1 MILVDTNVIS
11 ETLRQQPDPAVVRWM
26 DAQSIET
33 LYLSAVTVAELRY
46 GIAVLPEGR
55 KRQVLH
61 SGLEQSVLPLFEGRI
76 LPFDGAAA
84 ESYAELM
91 AAARRRGR
99 GVSAADGYIA
109 ATAHAAGLMVATRD
123 TSPFEAVG
131 LAVVNPWLFDAG

>member
-26 DAQSIET
+26 DTQSIET

-61 SGLEQSVLPLFEGRI
+61 NGLEQSVLPLFEGRI
-76 LPFDGAAA
+76 LPFDGA
-84 ESYAELM
+84 
-91 AAARRRGR
+91 
-99 GVSAADGYIA
+99 
-109 ATAHAAGLMVATRD
+109 TA
-123 TSPFEAVG
+123 
-131 LAVVNPWLFDAG
+131 

>member
-26 DAQSIET
+26 DAQLIET

-55 KRQVLH
+55 RRQVLH
-61 SGLEQSVLPLFEGRI
+61 SGLEQSVLLLFEGRI
-76 LPFDGAAA
+76 LPFDGATA

>member
-26 DAQSIET
+26 DTQSIET

-76 LPFDGAAA
+76 LPFDGATA

>member
-26 DAQSIET
+26 DTQSIET

-55 KRQVLH
+55 RRQVLH

-76 LPFDGAAA
+76 LPFDGATA

>member
-55 KRQVLH
+55 RRQVLH

-76 LPFDGAAA
+76 LPFDGATA

-131 LAVVNPWLFDAG
+131 LVVVNPWLFDAG

>member
-55 KRQVLH
+55 RRQVLH
-61 SGLEQSVLPLFEGRI
+61 NGLEQSVLPLFEGRI

>member
-26 DAQSIET
+26 DAQSVET

-55 KRQVLH
+55 RRQVLH

-76 LPFDGAAA
+76 LPFDGVAA

>member
-26 DAQSIET
+26 DAQSIGT

-76 LPFDGAAA
+76 LPFDGTAA

>member
-26 DAQSIET
+26 DTQSIET

-55 KRQVLH
+55 RRQVLH

-76 LPFDGAAA
+76 LPFDGARPP
-84 ESYAELM
+84 SGPGGVGS
-91 AAARRRGR
+91 RRLYCRHRPCRRFDGGDPGHLSVRGGR
-99 GVSAADGYIA
+99 FGSGQ
-109 ATAHAAGLMVATRD
+109 
-123 TSPFEAVG
+123 P
-131 LAVVNPWLFDAG
+131 LAV

>member
-61 SGLEQSVLPLFEGRI
+61 NGLEQSVLPLFEGRI
-76 LPFDGAAA
+76 LPFDGATA

>member
-26 DAQSIET
+26 DTQSIET

-55 KRQVLH
+55 RRQVLH

-76 LPFDGAAA
+76 LPFDGVAA

>member
-26 DAQSIET
+26 DAQSVET

-55 KRQVLH
+55 RRQVLH

-76 LPFDGAAA
+76 LPFDGVAA

-91 AAARRRGR
+91 VAARRRGR

>member
-1 MILVDTNVIS
+1 MILVDTNVSS

-55 KRQVLH
+55 RRQVLH

>member
-26 DAQSIET
+26 DAQSVET

-55 KRQVLH
+55 RRQVLH

>member
-26 DAQSIET
+26 DTQSIET

-61 SGLEQSVLPLFEGRI
+61 NGLEQSVLPLFEGRI

-84 ESYAELM
+84 ISYAELM

-123 TSPFEAVG
+123 TSPFEAAG
-131 LAVVNPWLFDAG
+131 LAVINPWLFDAG

>member
-55 KRQVLH
+55 RRQVLH

-76 LPFDGAAA
+76 LPFDGATA

>member
-26 DAQSIET
+26 DTQSIET

-55 KRQVLH
+55 RRQVLH

-84 ESYAELM
+84 ISYAELM

-99 GVSAADGYIA
+99 GVSA

-123 TSPFEAVG
+123 TSPFEAVS

>member
-26 DAQSIET
+26 DTQSIET

-55 KRQVLH
+55 RRQVLH

-91 AAARRRGR
+91 AAARHRGR

>member
-55 KRQVLH
+55 RRQVLH

-131 LAVVNPWLFDAG
+131 LAVVNPWLFDAE

>member
-55 KRQVLH
+55 RRQVLH

-76 LPFDGAAA
+76 LPFDGTVA

>member
-11 ETLRQQPDPAVVRWM
+11 ETVRQQPDPAVVRWM

-61 SGLEQSVLPLFEGRI
+61 NGLEQSVLPLFEGRI

>member
-11 ETLRQQPDPAVVRWM
+11 ETFRQQPDPAVVRWM
-26 DAQSIET
+26 DTQSIET

-91 AAARRRGR
+91 AAARHRGR

-109 ATAHAAGLMVATRD
+109 ATAHATGLMVATRD

>member
-55 KRQVLH
+55 RRQVLH

>member
-55 KRQVLH
+55 RRQVLH

-76 LPFDGAAA
+76 LSFDGTVA

>member
-55 KRQVLH
+55 RRQVLH
-61 SGLEQSVLPLFEGRI
+61 SGLEQSVLPLFEGRVGSRR
-76 LPFDGAAA
+76 LYCRHRPCRRFDGGDPGHL
-84 ESYAELM
+84 SV
-91 AAARRRGR
+91 RGGR
-99 GVSAADGYIA
+99 FGSGQ
-109 ATAHAAGLMVATRD
+109 
-123 TSPFEAVG
+123 P
-131 LAVVNPWLFDAG
+131 LAV

>member
-26 DAQSIET
+26 DAQLIET

-55 KRQVLH
+55 RRQVLH

-76 LPFDGAAA
+76 LPFDGATA

-123 TSPFEAVG
+123 TSPFEGVG

>member
-26 DAQSIET
+26 DTQSIET

-91 AAARRRGR
+91 AAARHRGR

>member
-11 ETLRQQPDPAVVRWM
+11 ETLRQQPNPAVVCWM

-55 KRQVLH
+55 RRQVLH

-76 LPFDGAAA
+76 LPFDGATA

>member
-33 LYLSAVTVAELRY
+33 LYLSAV
-46 GIAVLPEGR
+46 LPEGR

-61 SGLEQSVLPLFEGRI
+61 NGLEQSVLPLFEGRI

-84 ESYAELM
+84 ISYAELM

-123 TSPFEAVG
+123 TSPFEAAG
-131 LAVVNPWLFDAG
+131 LAVINPWLFDAG

>member
-55 KRQVLH
+55 RRQVLH
-61 SGLEQSVLPLFEGRI
+61 SGLEQSVRPRFEGRI
-76 LPFDGAAA
+76 LPFEGAAA

>member
-55 KRQVLH
+55 RRQVLH
-61 SGLEQSVLPLFEGRI
+61 SGLEKSVLPLFEGRI
-76 LPFDGAAA
+76 LPFDGATA

>member
-55 KRQVLH
+55 RRQVLH

-76 LPFDGAAA
+76 LPFDGATA

-99 GVSAADGYIA
+99 GCRQP
-109 ATAHAAGLMVATRD
+109 TAILPPPPMPPV
-123 TSPFEAVG
+123 
-131 LAVVNPWLFDAG
+131 

>member
-26 DAQSIET
+26 DTQSIET

-55 KRQVLH
+55 RRQVLH

-76 LPFDGAAA
+76 LPFDGATA

-91 AAARRRGR
+91 AAARRLGR

-123 TSPFEAVG
+123 TSPFKAVG

>member
-11 ETLRQQPDPAVVRWM
+11 ETLRQQPEPAVVRWM

-55 KRQVLH
+55 RRQVLH

>member
-55 KRQVLH
+55 RRQVLH

-84 ESYAELM
+84 ISCAELM

>member
-26 DAQSIET
+26 DAQLIET

-55 KRQVLH
+55 RRQVLH

-76 LPFDGAAA
+76 LPFDGATA

>member
-61 SGLEQSVLPLFEGRI
+61 NGLEQSVLPLFEGRI
-76 LPFDGAAA
+76 LPFDGATA

-123 TSPFEAVG
+123 TSPFEAAG
-131 LAVVNPWLFDAG
+131 LAVINPWLFDAG